1 MHHNVTSCTIC
12 GMLQIGLPDDDVCC
26 TDCECLNFDGD
37 PLRHPE
43 LPLVPDRHGL
53 TFLGT
58 WTWSRERGIEE
69 TR

>member
-1 MHHNVTSCTIC
+1 MNHNVTSCTVC
-12 GMLQIGLPDDDVCC
+12 GMLQIGHPDDDVCC
-26 TDCECLNFDGD
+26 DTCEWLNFDGD

-58 WTWSRERGIEE
+58 WTWSQARGIEE
-69 TR
+69 TP